1 MIETAVTALQ
11 AAMTASRKL
20 PRFTAPIPIVCAGGT
35 AMAGN
40 FLARLRAIIAE
51 TALPVAISD
60 VYPAR
65 DPRNATAKG
74 ALVGAMLNMRADRPP
89 PPRTRRSCGRRGGT
103 AWISSAHRGKPA
115 RPLGQV
121 SPMLLLIPGPSPPA
135 PRCARRCAT
144 TSPPGTM
151 TSARSMPGIRE
162 RVLRIA
168 RGTPGEHATLPL
180 QGCGHFITEAS
191 IRTFV
196 PFGSKLLIPATGSYA
211 DRMIRLAREAGR
223 IPVPLP
229 LSPVAAT
236 DPDAVA
242 AALEADPDI
251 GHVGLVYSETGS
263 GIVHDVA
270 AIGAV
275 ARRLG
280 RRLIVDAVSAFGAL
294 PLDLSAQP
302 EIDAAVFTSN
312 KCLEGIPGMA
322 FAIARIDRVVACAG
336 NAGSWSLDLSSIY
349 DACAAHGWGS
359 FRFTPPAQVLNAF
372 NVALDLYDAE
382 GGQPA
387 RLARYTENMRTLY
400 DGVRSLGLTPCLTPD
415 VQGPIIVNVHAPADP
430 AWDLQR
436 FVDALKARGV
446 LISNFYST
454 GTAELPRGM
463 HRRDHSVGHDDGSRG
478 DGRGIGQSLA
488 SSNARRRNGRM
499 TERRRQK
506 TCRKA
511 RAHHSSTWCRWTSP
525 PSMRRHSTASMT
537 PSTCRIS

>member
-1 MIETAVTALQ
+1 
-11 AAMTASRKL
+11 
-20 PRFTAPIPIVCAGGT
+20 
-35 AMAGN
+35 
-40 FLARLRAIIAE
+40 
-51 TALPVAISD
+51 
-60 VYPAR
+60 
-65 DPRNATAKG
+65 
-74 ALVGAMLNMRADRPP
+74 
-89 PPRTRRSCGRRGGT
+89 
-103 AWISSAHRGKPA
+103 
-115 RPLGQV
+115 
-121 SPMLLLIPGPSPPA
+121 MLLLIPGPVTTRPEVREALRHDFA
-135 PRCARRCAT
+135 PWDNDFRPLYA
-144 TSPPGTM
+144 
-151 TSARSMPGIRE
+151 GIRE

-196 PFGSKLLIPATGSYA
+196 PPGRKLLIPATGSYA
-211 DRMIRLAREAGR
+211 DRMTRLAREAGR

-229 LSPVAAT
+229 LSPIAAT
-236 DPDAVA
+236 DPEAVA

-251 GHVGLVYSETGS
+251 GYVGLVHSETGS

-270 AIGAV
+270 AVGAV

-280 RRLIVDAVSAFGAL
+280 RRLIVDAVSAFGAM

-302 EIDAAVFTSN
+302 EIDAVVFTSN

-336 NAGSWSLDLSSIY
+336 NAGSWSLDLSAIY
-349 DACAAHGWGS
+349 DHALRHGWGS

-400 DGVRSLGLTPCLTPD
+400 DGVRSLGLTPCLKPD
-415 VQGPIIVNVHAPADP
+415 VQGPIIVNVRAPADP

-436 FVDALKARGV
+436 FVDVLKARGV

-454 GTAELPRGM
+454 DQPSFRVGCIGAITPSDMTMAVAAIGEALGEL
-463 HRRDHSVGHDDGSRG
+463 
-478 DGRGIGQSLA
+478 GIEQ
-488 SSNARRRNGRM
+488 
-499 TERRRQK
+499 
-506 TCRKA
+506 RKA
-511 RAHHSSTWCRWTSP
+511 A
-525 PSMRRHSTASMT
+525 
-537 PSTCRIS
+537 